1 MLRFFV
7 LRLVFRM
14 RPVLQ
19 FSTLQR
25 YVCRTNSPFVFR
37 WLQSAVVIKLC
48 FGLRTLFSQGSV
60 VAFTHLWQML
70 RTVVCGV
77 LRFPPKVI
85 TSLCYVAA
93 RLKFYVNTIWSQL
106 CNPSYG
112 LRQRLTS
119 FFLLRLLHLLIYLVC
134 QVLHHWCQRTLY
146 WIHLFLHQNHLAT
159 FANKICNHFTL
170 FALWPWLTH
179 ISTISN
185 KTATFKPKL
194 VLRITV

>member
-1 MLRFFV
+1 LHCWFLATRRSLKVREGYFALLIPSKWEFSKEYV
-7 LRLVFRM
+7 QTIKRL
-14 RPVLQ
+14 L
-19 FSTLQR
+19 
-25 YVCRTNSPFVFR
+25 
-37 WLQSAVVIKLC
+37 
-48 FGLRTLFSQGSV
+48 
-60 VAFTHLWQML
+60 H
-70 RTVVCGV
+70 
-77 LRFPPKVI
+77 FPPKVI